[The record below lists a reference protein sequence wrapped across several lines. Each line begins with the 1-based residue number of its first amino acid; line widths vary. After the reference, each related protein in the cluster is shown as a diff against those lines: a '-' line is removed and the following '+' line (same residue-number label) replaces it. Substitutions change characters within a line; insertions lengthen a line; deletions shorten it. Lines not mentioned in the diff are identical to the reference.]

1 MTRTTDDLAPPAVV
15 EGAPVSQR
23 PAAYANLPVDTLCS
37 WQVNLDD
44 ATPMMRQFIEVKQQY
59 TGVLLLYRM
68 GDFYETF
75 FEDAVIAARAL
86 EITLTGR
93 DSGKLGRVPM
103 AGIPVRAL
111 DSYMQRLLDQQFK
124 VAICEQVQDPALAKG
139 LVERRV
145 TRVLSSGTLSDQQF
159 LKSDEANYLAAIAVD
174 GKSQRWALAYC
185 DVSTGRFACSSVGY
199 ESLLAEL
206 DRLQPAELLVLGKR
220 VRGDVVD
227 EWRAA
232 GPAEI
237 VTQHPCTPLKPEAFD
252 SKRATGRI
260 EQWFG
265 VASLDGFG
273 LDGYPEAIAACGA
286 VLGYIDA
293 TLLDEA
299 RPVFDGIRFTT
310 QTTALLMNQPTRRHL
325 ELLRTARDGRREGSL
340 LWVLD
345 KTQTAMGARL
355 LREWVVAPSV
365 SLNEIESR
373 LATVERLVSAPDVR
387 LPLAQ
392 RLADVYDM
400 ERLALKVQN
409 ATIMPRDLHA
419 LLGSCRA
426 LMTLAGPLAGESVFY
441 LQQLQALPEA
451 VHEFCSRVETAI
463 ADNPGVTLAD
473 GNIMR
478 EGYNAQLDQLR
489 DVVNNQAEW
498 LDRYELSE
506 RETTGLKTLKLG
518 YTHAFGYYIEI
529 SKAMAKQ
536 APERYT
542 RKQTL
547 TNAERFITPELKAH
561 EDQVITSK
569 AQLADVE
576 LTLYT
581 QLRRELMAYG
591 AVLKDVARKVAI
603 ADILCGFGQ
612 AAVDN
617 GYCRPVVD
625 DSLELV
631 LHECRHP
638 VIEQLLPLGA
648 FVRNDCV
655 LSATVQEEGH
665 PQLMIIT
672 GPNMAGKSTY
682 MRQVAL
688 AVVMAQMGCFVPA
701 AYARVG
707 MVDQLF
713 TRIGAVDDLSS
724 GQSTFMVEMTETA
737 TILHRATNRSLVLLD
752 EVGRGTSTYDGV
764 SIAWSVADHLV
775 RHNGARTLFATH
787 YHELNTLEATHPK
800 IRNMRVL
807 VKHEDGQIQFLHTVV
822 AGSAQQSYGI
832 DVARMA
838 GLPMTVIDKA
848 QKLLAT
854 MHQKEFSAID
864 SQRKAALLKTAQS
877 EQLSIFGATETST

>member
-1 MTRTTDDLAPPAVV
+1 M
-15 EGAPVSQR
+15 
-23 PAAYANLPVDTLCS
+23 
-37 WQVNLDD
+37 
-44 ATPMMRQFIEVKQQY
+44 
-59 TGVLLLYRM
+59 
-68 GDFYETF
+68 
-75 FEDAVIAARAL
+75 
-86 EITLTGR
+86 
-93 DSGKLGRVPM
+93 
-103 AGIPVRAL
+103 
-111 DSYMQRLLDQQFK
+111 
-124 VAICEQVQDPALAKG
+124 
-139 LVERRV
+139 
-145 TRVLSSGTLSDQQF
+145 
-159 LKSDEANYLAAIAVD
+159 
-174 GKSQRWALAYC
+174 
-185 DVSTGRFACSSVGY
+185 
-199 ESLLAEL
+199 
-206 DRLQPAELLVLGKR
+206 
-220 VRGDVVD
+220 D

-237 VTQHPCTPLKPEAFD
+237 VAQHPCTPLKPEAFD
-252 SKRATGRI
+252 SKRATDRI

-265 VASLDGFG
+265 VTSLDGFG

-426 LMTLAGPLAGESVFY
+426 LMALAGPLAGESVFY

-800 IRNMRVL
+800 IRNYHGCSSNMRMGRSSFCTRLWRVQPS
-807 VKHEDGQIQFLHTVV
+807 K
-822 AGSAQQSYGI
+822 A
-832 DVARMA
+832 MA
-838 GLPMTVIDKA
+838 SMWPGW
-848 QKLLAT
+848 
-854 MHQKEFSAID
+854 
-864 SQRKAALLKTAQS
+864 R
-877 EQLSIFGATETST
+877 GYR